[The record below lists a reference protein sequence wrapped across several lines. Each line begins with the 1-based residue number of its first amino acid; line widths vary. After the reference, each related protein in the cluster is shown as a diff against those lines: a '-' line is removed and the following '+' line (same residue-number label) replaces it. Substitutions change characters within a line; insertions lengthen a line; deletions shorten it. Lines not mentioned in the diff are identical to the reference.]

1 MSSQLML
8 APGMMAPL
16 PMLGSGAHL
25 RLGQLPSRLQPAAIH
40 ANGGGLPGGML
51 LAQAPPRQPAPP
63 HAGAD
68 VDSLLNKPSVQ
79 DRVKTERCA
88 MAPWG

>member
-8 APGMMAPL
+8 APGMMGPL
-16 PMLGSGAHL
+16 PILGSGAHL
-25 RLGQLPSRLQPAAIH
+25 RLGQLPSRLQLAAMH
-40 ANGGGLPGGML
+40 ANGGLPGGML
-51 LAQAPPRQPAPP
+51 LAQAPPREPAPP

-88 MAPWG
+88 VTPWG

>member
-16 PMLGSGAHL
+16 PMLGSGPHL
-25 RLGQLPSRLQPAAIH
+25 RLGQLPSRLQPAAVH
-40 ANGGGLPGGML
+40 ATGGLPRGML

-63 HAGAD
+63 HPGAD

-88 MAPWG
+88 MTPSG